1 MLVLA
6 DGFNPRHVLAIG
18 AHSDDIEIGAGGLL
32 LALRERNP
40 GLQVDWVVLSV
51 KSERRREALES
62 APRFVTD
69 ENKLHLRLEE
79 YRQRYFP
86 YDPGLKEYFDALGR
100 EVSPDLVLCP
110 WSKDAHQDH
119 RTVADL
125 VRNTFRDHLILH
137 YEIPKVDGDMGRP
150 SVYVDLTRLQAE
162 RKVEL
167 LMKGF
172 PSQHDREWF
181 DDDVFFGLMRLR
193 GMESRAESGYAEAF
207 HSPKLKLIG
216 D

>member
-1 MLVLA
+1 MLVLG

-18 AHSDDIEIGAGGLL
+18 AHSDDIEIGAGGIL
-32 LALRERNP
+32 LALCERNP
-40 GLQVDWVVLSV
+40 ELRVDWIVLSAR
-51 KSERRREALES
+51 SERRREALKS
-62 APRFVTD
+62 ASRFVTD
-69 ENKLHLRLEE
+69 EERLRVRLEE

-86 YDPGLKEYFDALGR
+86 YDPRLKEYFDALGR
-100 EVSPDLVLCP
+100 EMSPDLILCP
-110 WSKDAHQDH
+110 WSSDAHQDH

-125 VRNTFRDHLILH
+125 VLNTFRDHFILH
-137 YEIPKVDGDMGRP
+137 YEIPKIDGDIGQP
-150 SVYVDLTRLQAE
+150 SIYVDLTRPQAE

-172 PSQHDREWF
+172 PSQRDREWF
-181 DDDVFFGLMRLR
+181 DDEVFFGLMRLR

-207 HSPKLKLIG
+207 YSPKLKLIG